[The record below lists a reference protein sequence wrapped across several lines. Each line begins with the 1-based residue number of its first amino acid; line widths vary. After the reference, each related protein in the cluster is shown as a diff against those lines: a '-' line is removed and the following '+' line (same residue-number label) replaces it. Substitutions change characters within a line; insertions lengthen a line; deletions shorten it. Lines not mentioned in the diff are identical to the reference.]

1 MAKLNKSEIAA
12 VAAKLRREISKG
24 IEKKKEEI
32 LKNYTP
38 SEEYKE
44 LEALY
49 NKRDSIRAEIDR
61 LEEEEENTINSI
73 NSFCRNRLSWYF
85 VGRDPKDRTLLK
97 LIEREV
103 SANFRI
109 PDEEELKENVII
121 ASIDDGFSTE
131 SFITSELSEFFNK

>member
-38 SEEYKE
+38 SKEYKE
-44 LEALY
+44 LEDLY
-49 NKRDSIRAEIDR
+49 DKRDSIRAEIRR
-61 LEEEEENTINSI
+61 LEEEEEKIINSI
-73 NSFCRNRLSWYF
+73 NSFCKKHFSWYF
-85 VGRDPKDRTLLK
+85 LGREPKDGVLLR
-97 LIEREV
+97 LIEKEI
-103 SANFRI
+103 STNFRI

-121 ASIDDGFSTE
+121 AAIDDSFSTD
-131 SFITSELSEFFNK
+131 SFIKIELSEFFNK